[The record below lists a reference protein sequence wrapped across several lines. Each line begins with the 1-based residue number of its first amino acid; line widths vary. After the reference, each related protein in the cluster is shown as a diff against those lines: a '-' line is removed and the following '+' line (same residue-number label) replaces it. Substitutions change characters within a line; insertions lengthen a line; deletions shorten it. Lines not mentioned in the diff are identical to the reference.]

1 MRQAFII
8 TGFFVAALAGAAH
21 AQSTVGDA
29 LKNKPGSVGLQD
41 PPADSGPVN
50 SGSANG
56 RAAGGKDGNRSAG
69 TAPKPSNKAR
79 PVPGKDAV
87 PLGSTADRAGR
98 DKAAADDTSGHGAA
112 PTDSRKSANR
122 TGTTGN
128 SNMTH

>member
-29 LKNKPGSVGLQD
+29 LKNKPGSVGAGD
-41 PPADSGPVN
+41 PPAG
-50 SGSANG
+50 SGSG
-56 RAAGGKDGNRSAG
+56 GTAGSKDGNRSH
-69 TAPKPSNKAR
+69 TAPKTSSKTR

-87 PLGSTADRAGR
+87 PLGSTANRAGR

>member
-8 TGFFVAALAGAAH
+8 TGFLVAALAGGAH

-29 LKNKPGSVGLQD
+29 LKNKPGSVGAGD
-41 PPADSGPVN
+41 PPADSG
-50 SGSANG
+50 SGSA
-56 RAAGGKDGNRSAG
+56 AGSKDGNRSAR
-69 TAPKPSNKAR
+69 TAPKTSSKTR

-87 PLGSTADRAGR
+87 PLGSTANRAGR
-98 DKAAADDTSGHGAA
+98 DKAAVDDTSGHGAA

>member
-8 TGFFVAALAGAAH
+8 MGFFVAVLAGGAH

-29 LKNKPGSVGLQD
+29 LKNKPGSVG
-41 PPADSGPVN
+41 ADSGPGN
-50 SGSANG
+50 DS
-56 RAAGGKDGNRSAG
+56 AAGSKDGNRSAR
-69 TAPKPSNKAR
+69 TAPKTSSKTR

-87 PLGSTADRAGR
+87 PLGSTANRAGR
-98 DKAAADDTSGHGAA
+98 DKAAVDDTSGHGAA